1 MKRVLLSLGMAA
13 ALAFAGSVAWDLA
26 RGPDQSAAVAAKGT
40 KTCKAKTNAGKL
52 KTWRCGADQACCV
65 NRTTDQYVCGIPGL
79 GCL

>member
-1 MKRVLLSLGMAA
+1 MRKFVVSLGLTAFM
-13 ALAFAGSVAWDLA
+13 ALAGTLA
-26 RGPDQSAAVAAKGT
+26 FEALQGPEQSAAVAAKGT

>member
-1 MKRVLLSLGMAA
+1 MKKIVVSLGLAVL
-13 ALAFAGSVAWDLA
+13 LAFAGTLA
-26 RGPDQSAAVAAKGT
+26 FDVLRGSEQSAAVAAKGY